1 MLIVASIYL
10 VLIWLIFFKLELLPW
25 NRYWGSLVMARAVQ
39 FSSSHRICP
48 SSHRICHCMIWV

>member
-39 FSSSHRICP
+39 FSSSHRIC
-48 SSHRICHCMIWV
+48 HCMIWV